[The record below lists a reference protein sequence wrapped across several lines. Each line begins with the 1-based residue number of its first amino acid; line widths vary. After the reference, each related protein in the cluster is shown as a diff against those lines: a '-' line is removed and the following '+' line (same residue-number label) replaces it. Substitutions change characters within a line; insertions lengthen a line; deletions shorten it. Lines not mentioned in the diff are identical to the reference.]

1 MYIINLWWPARGIW
15 RLRCRSAANAAG
27 AEHFRPSSWPAV
39 TSQQLN
45 LADGKRAQPGVKSV
59 PDDFLLLRSLFSA
72 LTPLPFATII
82 QMCLC
87 PLFPS
92 HCCPPL
98 ALLHPPTPPPQWN
111 WKSQQSLSRS
121 HYLRIQSCSSL
132 PTQQPS
138 SSLLLLY
145 VPPFRL
151 PQVHS
156 SMTYH
161 TGFHESFKVC
171 CLWEPLFFMLHFSI
185 LGNTW
190 LGRQPGLL
198 FFCSLLLVV
207 ISVDAFWQKNKK
219 KEENG
224 SYQVIVTDCWFFFF
238 FLLGC

>member
-1 MYIINLWWPARGIW
+1 
-15 RLRCRSAANAAG
+15 
-27 AEHFRPSSWPAV
+27 
-39 TSQQLN
+39 
-45 LADGKRAQPGVKSV
+45 
-59 PDDFLLLRSLFSA
+59 
-72 LTPLPFATII
+72 
-82 QMCLC
+82 MCLC

-98 ALLHPPTPPPQWN
+98 ALLHPPPSETERASNHSVAHIISGSCLVPPSP
-111 WKSQQSLSRS
+111 
-121 HYLRIQSCSSL
+121 
-132 PTQQPS
+132 PQQPS

-161 TGFHESFKVC
+161 TGFHESFKVY

-198 FFCSLLLVV
+198 FFCSLLVVV

-219 KEENG
+219 GGKRKLSG
-224 SYQVIVTDCWFFFF
+224 DCHWLLFF
-238 FLLGC
+238 FLTAETLLLLTKHFLCRYLLLVYLNT